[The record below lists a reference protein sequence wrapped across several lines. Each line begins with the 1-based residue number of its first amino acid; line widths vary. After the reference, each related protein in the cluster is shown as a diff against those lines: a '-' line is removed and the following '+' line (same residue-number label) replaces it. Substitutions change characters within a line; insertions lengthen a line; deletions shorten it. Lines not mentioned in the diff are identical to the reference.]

1 MIQVSR
7 EDITTMSNFQCAETL
22 PEWAC
27 LSGKDITVIPPNLK
41 TLERKFVVQI
51 TGEGLWQW
59 KKISSKLCAF
69 EALNSTLR
77 TLGYSIT
84 PAAKPR
90 IAQCLYQAIQ
100 SFTKKVSSRLLGKAA
115 RDRLKSNKVYELCV
129 EEIEMASMP
138 KDVIDD
144 LTQKK
149 AAMEKEIDELNKQL
163 EEQSNKVYSVL
174 VEQVELKRKL
184 SVIDGLGNKGKKIQE
199 VEERQARRK
208 LNEIR

>member
-1 MIQVSR
+1 
-7 EDITTMSNFQCAETL
+7 MSNFQFAETL
-22 PEWAC
+22 PEWAL
-27 LSGKDITVIPPNLK
+27 LSGKDITVIPPSLK
-41 TLERKFVVQI
+41 TLESKFVVQI

-77 TLGYSIT
+77 ALGYSIS
-84 PAAKPR
+84 PAAKTR

-100 SFTKKVSSRLLGKAA
+100 SFAKKVSSRLLGKAA

-129 EEIEMASMP
+129 EETEMASMP
-138 KDVIDD
+138 KDVIDN
-144 LTQKK
+144 LTQKR
-149 AAMEKEIDELNKQL
+149 AEMEKEIDELKKQL

-184 SVIDGLGNKGKKIQE
+184 SVIDGLGNKGKKNPRGGGKTDQKK
-199 VEERQARRK
+199 AK
-208 LNEIR
+208 

>member
-1 MIQVSR
+1 MRDPKKGHENKWLNLNKWFQFPTIQFPR
-7 EDITTMSNFQCAETL
+7 ITMSNFQCAETL

-41 TLERKFVVQI
+41 TLESKFVVQI

-59 KKISSKLCAF
+59 KKILSKLCAF

-129 EEIEMASMP
+129 EETEMLLCRRMW
-138 KDVIDD
+138 
-144 LTQKK
+144 LTIWHKK
-149 AAMEKEIDELNKQL
+149 KSRNGE
-163 EEQSNKVYSVL
+163 
-174 VEQVELKRKL
+174 
-184 SVIDGLGNKGKKIQE
+184 GNKW
-199 VEERQARRK
+199 VE
-208 LNEIR
+208 